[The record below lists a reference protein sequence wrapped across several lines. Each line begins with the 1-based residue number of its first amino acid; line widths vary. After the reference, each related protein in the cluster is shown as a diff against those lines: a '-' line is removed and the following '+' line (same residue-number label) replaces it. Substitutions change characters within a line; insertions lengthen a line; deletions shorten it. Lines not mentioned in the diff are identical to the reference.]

1 MTKRK
6 SIWKFVLAF
15 CCILSA
21 MLVLT
26 ACGGD
31 KGKKI
36 DKIETESG
44 IVAIGEFNKGDTLI
58 CNPINSQSDEGKA
71 VIEKIKYEDY
81 DKKSDVYIY
90 DIHIK
95 NGDVK
100 VKPNGQVKITMPAP
114 TISAYGF
121 TTFHIMPNDMV
132 EMMSTTY
139 NDGKITF
146 ETIDFSYFIVAKN
159 APRYD
164 FAAKV
169 QGEGGNIWWGN
180 DNKGKLFEYRLKE
193 NEDILIE
200 AKADAGY
207 QFDGWYNDND
217 VLISTESECSF
228 KMGTNGKTVI
238 AKFKE
243 LPAELVSL
251 QVNVGKSGLKASGKT
266 LKHKGATEKDL
277 NLDKVVVNG
286 VLSDNSSITL
296 TKDTDYTVDL
306 GGLDLTTIGT
316 YTITFASVANTNIKQ
331 TFEIE
336 VKEYVIEYTYLENGY
351 GECLNK
357 EYDGGALFVASNAI
371 IINGKSLREINDV
384 VALGSSAD
392 QELLAVCQPL
402 KDKVSYKWVKKGT
415 NTEVQPANDVT
426 MPGKSYAYNRRAVGD
441 ELVGPA
447 TVGEYEF
454 IFSFEIDGTDVEQF
468 RREGKITERKFKKI
482 MSADEFT
489 TDTGGIGLFA
499 SLRYYTIVGMVDGQ
513 PYVMQMPKD
522 ILETTGLENVE
533 ATARL
538 ATSDGYEG
546 ILLGSSYDTVF
557 TKYYYNSL
565 VKRYY
570 PKTGSDQTQLWE
582 FGTGHYGTR
591 LEKYSANFAYDLFGT
606 GTMKL
611 SGNKIVRSLDVNI
624 SGNEGEDTGLMFK
637 FAEDGAVT
645 IYSPYLNNEN
655 CALRLV
661 KNTDGTFA
669 FTGKD
674 KTTDTRESYKI
685 YIYSYYVP
693 ITERY
698 EFVGDKSQ
706 CQKEY
711 DGNAITFNAYKDFRI
726 FNEEISDV
734 GGLLKTGMRG
744 NNGGQYRFAYANSD
758 DGKGGKGGKDE
769 VLVEMTVSPDG
780 TITGPSAV
788 GNYMLYF
795 QKLVTEKDGSTY
807 WQTMGYGPLCTFT
820 IYTISA

>member
-1 MTKRK
+1 M
-6 SIWKFVLAF
+6 
-15 CCILSA
+15 
-21 MLVLT
+21 
-26 ACGGD
+26 
-31 KGKKI
+31 
-36 DKIETESG
+36 
-44 IVAIGEFNKGDTLI
+44 
-58 CNPINSQSDEGKA
+58 SD
-71 VIEKIKYEDY
+71 D
-81 DKKSDVYIY
+81 
-90 DIHIK
+90 
-95 NGDVK
+95 
-100 VKPNGQVKITMPAP
+100 
-114 TISAYGF
+114 
-121 TTFHIMPNDMV
+121 
-132 EMMSTTY
+132 
-139 NDGKITF
+139 
-146 ETIDFSYFIVAKN
+146 
-159 APRYD
+159 
-164 FAAKV
+164 
-169 QGEGGNIWWGN
+169 
-180 DNKGKLFEYRLKE
+180 
-193 NEDILIE
+193 
-200 AKADAGY
+200 
-207 QFDGWYNDND
+207 
-217 VLISTESECSF
+217 
-228 KMGTNGKTVI
+228 
-238 AKFKE
+238 
-243 LPAELVSL
+243 
-251 QVNVGKSGLKASGKT
+251 
-266 LKHKGATEKDL
+266 
-277 NLDKVVVNG
+277 
-286 VLSDNSSITL
+286 SSITM

-306 GGLDLTTIGT
+306 GGLDLNTLGT
-316 YTITFASVANTNIKQ
+316 YTITFTSVANTNIKQ

-336 VKEYVIEYTYLENGY
+336 VKEYVVEYTYLENGY

-384 VALGSSAD
+384 VALGSAAD
-392 QELLAVCQPL
+392 QDLLAVCQAL

-454 IFSFEIDGTDVEQF
+454 IFSFNMDGTPVEQF
-468 RREGKITERKFKKI
+468 RREGKVSERKFKKI

-499 SLRYYTIVGMVDGQ
+499 SLRYYTIVGIVDGR

-522 ILETTGLENVE
+522 ILETNSLENVE

-557 TKYYYNSL
+557 TKYYYNNI
-565 VKRYY
+565 KKYY
-570 PKTGSDQTQLWE
+570 PATGSDQTLLWE

-606 GTMKL
+606 GTMRL
-611 SGNKIVRSLDVNI
+611 SGNKIVRSLDVNK
-624 SGNEGEDTGLMFK
+624 DHGLMFR

-645 IYSPYLNNEN
+645 IYSPYLDNEN

-661 KNTDGTFA
+661 KNADGTFA

-674 KTTDTRESYKI
+674 KTTDARESYKI

-698 EFVGDKSQ
+698 DFVGDKSQ
-706 CQKEY
+706 LQKEY

-726 FNEEISDV
+726 FNEEISNI
-734 GGLLKTGMRG
+734 GELLKNGMRG
-744 NNGGQYRFAYANSD
+744 NKGGQYRFAYANSG

-769 VLVEMTVSPDG
+769 VLVEMTVAPDG
-780 TITGPSAV
+780 TMTGPSAV

-807 WQTMGYGPLCTFT
+807 WLTMGYSPLCTIN
-820 IYTISA
+820 IYSS

>member
-6 SIWKFVLAF
+6 SILTFVLAF

-21 MLVLT
+21 MFVLT
-26 ACGGD
+26 ACGGNKD
-31 KGKKI
+31 KKI

-44 IVAIGEFNKGDTLI
+44 IVASGEFNKGDTLI
-58 CNPINSQSDEGKA
+58 CNPINSQSDEGKT
-71 VIEKIKYEDY
+71 VIEKIKYSDY

-100 VKPNGQVKITMPAP
+100 VKPNGKVKITMPAP
-114 TISAYGF
+114 TISALGF

-132 EMMSTTY
+132 EIMSTTY

-164 FAAKV
+164 FTAKV
-169 QGEGGNIWWGN
+169 QGEGGNIWWLN

-200 AKADAGY
+200 AKADTGY
-207 QFDGWYNDND
+207 QFDGWYNDNG

-228 KMGTNGKTVI
+228 KMGTNEKTVI

-251 QVNVGKSGLKASGKT
+251 QVNVGESGLKASGKT

-286 VLSDNSSITL
+286 VLSDNSSIAL

-306 GGLDLTTIGT
+306 GGLDLNTLGT

-392 QELLAVCQPL
+392 QELLAVCQSL

-426 MPGKSYAYNRRAVGD
+426 MPGKSYAYNRRSVGD

-454 IFSFEIDGTDVEQF
+454 IFNFEIDGTDVEQF

-499 SLRYYTIVGMVDGQ
+499 SLRYYTIVGIVDGQ

-522 ILETTGLENVE
+522 ILQATGLENVE

-557 TKYYYNSL
+557 TKYYYNNI
-565 VKRYY
+565 KKYY
-570 PKTGSDQTQLWE
+570 PATGSDQTLLWE

-591 LEKYSANFAYDLFGT
+591 FEKYSANFAYDLFGT
-606 GTMKL
+606 GTMRL
-611 SGNKIVRSLDVNI
+611 SGDKIVRSLDVNK
-624 SGNEGEDTGLMFK
+624 DHGLMFR
-637 FAEDGAVT
+637 FAEDGSVT
-645 IYSPYLNNEN
+645 IYSPYLDNEN

-693 ITERY
+693 VTEQYTYEGKGIT
-698 EFVGDKSQ
+698 KT
-706 CQKEY
+706 Y
-711 DGNAITFNAYKDFRI
+711 DGSPITFNVNEDFTI
-726 FNEEISDV
+726 FNEEISSIGELV
-734 GGLLKTGMRG
+734 KNNMTGR
-744 NNGGQYRFAYANSD
+744 NGGQYRFAYAD
-758 DGKGGKGGKDE
+758 AIGKGEEED
-769 VLVEMTVSPDG
+769 TVALSVAPDG
-780 TITGPSAV
+780 TITGPTEV
-788 GNYMLYF
+788 GDYLLMF
-795 QKLVTEKDGSTY
+795 QKLVEEKDGTTH
-807 WQTMGYGPLCTFT
+807 WQTMGYDYCICTIN
-820 IYTISA
+820 IYPA